1 MVPETGLGPCSA
13 LIQALGMGMGRKYFI
28 GETNVG
34 RVHKTLLHF
43 LSRLPQW
50 GDFLEPSLGPPY
62 WAGEGGRGEG
72 GARVGSGAGLEG
84 FSSSQEGKGAG
95 RLWGGVRGI
104 FMIINADAPW
114 IYYKD

>member
-1 MVPETGLGPCSA
+1 M
-13 LIQALGMGMGRKYFI
+13 
-28 GETNVG
+28 G

-72 GARVGSGAGLEG
+72 GCPGRFRSWARR
-84 FSSSQEGKGAG
+84 FFQQPRGKGSREALG
-95 RLWGGVRGI
+95 RGKG
-104 FMIINADAPW
+104 N
-114 IYYKD
+114 IYDY